1 MYFDSFA
8 EFVDMGGHGVF
19 VWSCYAIVLVV
30 LVGNILQPIRAARK
44 FQVALKRTLVH
55 QSDGADF
62 DVVNLNVADLD
73 VADLNVAEKNQN
85 DKGINSTVTQAD

>member
-62 DVVNLNVADLD
+62 DVANLNVADLN
-73 VADLNVAEKNQN
+73 VADLDVAEKNQN

>member
-55 QSDGADF
+55 QSDGAD
-62 DVVNLNVADLD
+62 LNVSDLN
-73 VADLNVAEKNQN
+73 VSDLNVAEKNQN

>member
-62 DVVNLNVADLD
+62 DVANLD